1 MQKHIIDTP
10 TQHPGPSNTKVTL
23 KLIILSHRKEGRVF
37 EVFHKGAF
45 YIGSTLLEKGAVH
58 QKEGRVFQAFAA
70 RRGCNAPERGQG
82 VSGLF
87 C

>member
-1 MQKHIIDTP
+1 M
-10 TQHPGPSNTKVTL
+10 
-23 KLIILSHRKEGRVF
+23 
-37 EVFHKGAF
+37 
-45 YIGSTLLEKGAVH
+45 H

-87 C
+87 CLKGVQCTRKRAGCFRPFLLEGGAMHQKEGRVFQAFAARRGCNAPERRQGVSGLCC